1 MTNTEAKP
9 SNSRGGRLRAPQKRP
24 HIQVP
29 GDELWPTV
37 DIAGSAKRAL
47 GNAVGYVAGVAY
59 TKVGI
64 AWKMLANRFL
74 ATNRRGRR

>member
-1 MTNTEAKP
+1 
-9 SNSRGGRLRAPQKRP
+9 LRAPQKKP

-37 DIAGSAKRAL
+37 DIAADSSMCERNAKRLL

-59 TKVGI
+59 AKIGI
-64 AWKMLANRFL
+64 APKMVADCSL
-74 ATNRRGRR
+74 ATNRWGRR